1 MKNIF
6 FLAIILTTIFHELL
20 MAYHNCPEEYFEC
33 FNCTTCGESEENY
46 EDCYCQWD
54 INTQSCKIISE
65 IPPINNIYQA
75 FTRCEDPSSKEIQ
88 DIYCGSKYKILG
100 EKLDF
105 SLPLIYN
112 SYGARSIYCEYIFTP
127 SNDETIYYNLDYK
140 FNSQY
145 DDLDSS
151 VSQLYI
157 EVKFNDY
164 STSYKNLERYS
175 VNKDI
180 FNVKEII
187 FKLYFEQS
195 FPTLPF
201 SLVITEK
208 NTNSKMALYITIGI
222 IILACV
228 VCALSIYCLSKKVS
242 ENARLR
248 QRALFAIAM
257 AHQQGAEEVDD
268 EDAKQEK
275 LEMENN
281 LKINFAL
288 KHALNWKKFKKE
300 LGLKDGNT
308 CTICIEEFKENK
320 SKVSVTPCKH
330 VFHYKCLSN
339 WLRKNVK
346 NPKCPNCN
354 YNLIQDVK
362 DIDIYPTK
370 INPERIQVKKPT
382 INNVRVDNNN
392 SNTNRTNENRIII
405 GNIEN
410 SRNVQNDE
418 TNTNTEE
425 RNLRTSANQL
435 NNTRR
440 NNINN
445 N

>member
-1 MKNIF
+1 
-6 FLAIILTTIFHELL
+6 
-20 MAYHNCPEEYFEC
+20 
-33 FNCTTCGESEENY
+33 
-46 EDCYCQWD
+46 
-54 INTQSCKIISE
+54 
-65 IPPINNIYQA
+65 
-75 FTRCEDPSSKEIQ
+75 
-88 DIYCGSKYKILG
+88 
-100 EKLDF
+100 
-105 SLPLIYN
+105 
-112 SYGARSIYCEYIFTP
+112 
-127 SNDETIYYNLDYK
+127 
-140 FNSQY
+140 
-145 DDLDSS
+145 
-151 VSQLYI
+151 
-157 EVKFNDY
+157 
-164 STSYKNLERYS
+164 
-175 VNKDI
+175 
-180 FNVKEII
+180 
-187 FKLYFEQS
+187 
-195 FPTLPF
+195 
-201 SLVITEK
+201 
-208 NTNSKMALYITIGI
+208 
-222 IILACV
+222 
-228 VCALSIYCLSKKVS
+228 
-242 ENARLR
+242 
-248 QRALFAIAM
+248 M

-268 EDAKQEK
+268 EYAKQEK

-300 LGLKDGNT
+300 LGLNDGNT

-382 INNVRVDNNN
+382 INNV
-392 SNTNRTNENRIII
+392 
-405 GNIEN
+405 
-410 SRNVQNDE
+410 
-418 TNTNTEE
+418 TNTEE

>member
-1 MKNIF
+1 
-6 FLAIILTTIFHELL
+6 
-20 MAYHNCPEEYFEC
+20 
-33 FNCTTCGESEENY
+33 
-46 EDCYCQWD
+46 
-54 INTQSCKIISE
+54 
-65 IPPINNIYQA
+65 
-75 FTRCEDPSSKEIQ
+75 
-88 DIYCGSKYKILG
+88 
-100 EKLDF
+100 
-105 SLPLIYN
+105 
-112 SYGARSIYCEYIFTP
+112 
-127 SNDETIYYNLDYK
+127 
-140 FNSQY
+140 
-145 DDLDSS
+145 
-151 VSQLYI
+151 
-157 EVKFNDY
+157 
-164 STSYKNLERYS
+164 
-175 VNKDI
+175 
-180 FNVKEII
+180 
-187 FKLYFEQS
+187 
-195 FPTLPF
+195 
-201 SLVITEK
+201 
-208 NTNSKMALYITIGI
+208 
-222 IILACV
+222 
-228 VCALSIYCLSKKVS
+228 
-242 ENARLR
+242 
-248 QRALFAIAM
+248 
-257 AHQQGAEEVDD
+257 
-268 EDAKQEK
+268 
-275 LEMENN
+275 MENN

-300 LGLKDGNT
+300 LGLNDGNT

-405 GNIEN
+405 ENIEN